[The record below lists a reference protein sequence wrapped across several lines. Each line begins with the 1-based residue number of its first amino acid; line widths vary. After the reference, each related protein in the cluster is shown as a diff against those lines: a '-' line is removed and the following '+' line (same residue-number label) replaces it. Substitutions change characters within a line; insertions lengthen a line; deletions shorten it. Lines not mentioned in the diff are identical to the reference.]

1 MAIYPSLEGMPVL
14 ITGGGNG
21 IGAAMVELFAEQRAR
36 VAFIEIDSVSAE
48 RTAKN
53 IEKAVGLRPFYEIAD
68 LRDIEAATKAAA
80 RLADITGPFRALVNN
95 AGNDEAHR
103 FEDVSVTYWD
113 DRVAVNLRHQ
123 FFLAQAL
130 APAMAAAGGGAIVNI
145 GSISWKIG
153 SIGVPVYATLKS
165 AIEGLTKVLARELG
179 QAGIRVNAIV
189 PGWVLTERQLR
200 KRTTNPRKMSDY
212 LNRQCIKQQL
222 EPRDIAEMA
231 LWLCANESIRCTAQM
246 FVVDAGVS

>member
-21 IGAAMVELFAEQRAR
+21 IGAAMVELFTHQRAR
-36 VAFIEIDSVSAE
+36 VAFIEIDPVSAE

-53 IEKAVGLRPFYEIAD
+53 IEKAVGLRPLYEIAD
-68 LRDIEAATKAAA
+68 LRDIEAATKSAA
-80 RLADITGPFRALVNN
+80 RLADTTGPFRALVNN
-95 AGNDEAHR
+95 AGNDEAHK
-103 FEDVSVTYWD
+103 FENVTVAYWD

-130 APAMAAAGGGAIVNI
+130 APAMAAGGGGAIVNI
-145 GSISWKIG
+145 GSISWRIAAR
-153 SIGVPVYATLKS
+153 GVTVYATLKS
-165 AIEGLTKVLARELG
+165 AIEGLTKMLAHELG
-179 QAGIRVNAIV
+179 PRGIRVNAIA

-200 KRTTNPRKMSDY
+200 KGASDPQKVTDY

-222 EPRDIAEMA
+222 KPKDIAEMA
-231 LWLCANESIRCTAQM
+231 LWLCADESARCSAQV
-246 FVVDAGVS
+246 FVVDAGAS